1 MSDLW
6 YVLSGPDGARSRA
19 RILEELEDGP
29 RTATELAGEMDVVP
43 STVRHHLDVLA
54 EEGLVEGTGEEYAET
69 YALTDRV
76 EENWATVEEIIDTTV
91 VD

>member
-1 MSDLW
+1 MNDLW
-6 YVLSGPDGARSRA
+6 YVLSGPEGARNRA

-29 RTATELAGEMDVVP
+29 QTATELADEMDVVP

-54 EEGLVEGTGEEYAET
+54 ENELIEGTGERYGEA

-76 EENWATVEEIIDTTV
+76 EENWAAVEEIIDATV

>member
-19 RILEELEDGP
+19 RILDALADDP
-29 RTATELAGEMDVVP
+29 RTAGELADEMDIVAG
-43 STVRHHLDVLA
+43 TVRHHLSVLA
-54 EEGLVEGTGEEYAET
+54 EEGLIESEDDDYAET

-76 EENWATVEEIIDTTV
+76 EENWGTVEEIIDATA
-91 VD
+91 DD